1 MQGVGLLGA
10 YCKIRPSLELYTT
23 MLPVSAVATKS
34 KALQSSVIGSEV
46 RGSWILHD
54 MDFSLPCASFPELTR
69 LAPPQRGSLHLCQVR
84 HPVKPWPS
92 AASQT
97 QKYILPTG
105 QESSDQPLARQLQS
119 CWRLPA
125 CRYIAPSRPART
137 GRAGRREQEELEEGH
152 ACKRIVTWCAR
163 ARPGQG
169 VGDIKIM
176 RHSAGTKQSHAA
188 LLSNPTS
195 VSTFSSFGICVQ
207 ERLGVAPL
215 LVS

>member
-1 MQGVGLLGA
+1 MLGA

-92 AASQT
+92 A
-97 QKYILPTG
+97 
-105 QESSDQPLARQLQS
+105 LARQLQS

-152 ACKRIVTWCAR
+152 ACKRIATWCAR